1 MGTNHLF
8 SLHCPE
14 INLSVLQTLMVWFI
28 CPYCVLG
35 TQPCVWYISR
45 AHSMFKNLEENPVA
59 EALRS
64 KVRTVGGDVTG
75 AEGFTSDKVS

>member
-1 MGTNHLF
+1 
-8 SLHCPE
+8 
-14 INLSVLQTLMVWFI
+14 
-28 CPYCVLG
+28 
-35 TQPCVWYISR
+35 
-45 AHSMFKNLEENPVA
+45 MFKNLEENPVA